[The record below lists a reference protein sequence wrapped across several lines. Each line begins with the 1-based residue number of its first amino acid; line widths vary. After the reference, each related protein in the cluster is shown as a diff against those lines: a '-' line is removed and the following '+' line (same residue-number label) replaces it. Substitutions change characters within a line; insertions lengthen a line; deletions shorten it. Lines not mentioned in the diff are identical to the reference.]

1 MKLNLKE
8 YRGLKVEKHFQD
20 YSFFFLYNSTKI
32 KSEKWVLIEQDLK
45 ALKLEYNQIFNKTSI
60 KTIDNS
66 IYKNI
71 KYVFSDVTIF
81 MKPIYKSTKLDI
93 KTLNK
98 KLDNLFIILLI
109 KLNNKI
115 YITSQFKNLK
125 EFSYQT
131 SIFNFNRNLNRYLKS
146 TYKLTQK

>member
-1 MKLNLKE
+1 
-8 YRGLKVEKHFQD
+8 
-20 YSFFFLYNSTKI
+20 
-32 KSEKWVLIEQDLK
+32 
-45 ALKLEYNQIFNKTSI
+45 
-60 KTIDNS
+60 
-66 IYKNI
+66 
-71 KYVFSDVTIF
+71 